1 MTVNQK
7 VTGTAWGVPAG
18 LAWGAAVSMGLT
30 TAMSALAAW
39 MVLNGRFSVQ
49 SIGYCSM
56 AILALSAAAG
66 AAAAIGRIKRCRFQV
81 CMAAGAVYYGCLLAV
96 TALFFGGIYEGM
108 GVTALMVLCGCSLVV
123 LMGGTASGGRRRRK
137 GKSRK

>member
-18 LAWGAAVSMGLT
+18 LAFGGAVSLGITFL
-30 TAMSALAAW
+30 MSALTALL
-39 MVLNGRFSVQ
+39 VLSGRISSN

-56 AILALSAAAG
+56 VILLLSAAAG

-81 CMAAGAVYYGCLLAV
+81 CMATGLVYYGCLLGT
-96 TALFFGGIYEGM
+96 TALFFGGIYHGM
-108 GVTALMVLCGCSLVV
+108 GVTALMVLCGIGLVA
-123 LMGGTASGGRRRRK
+123 LLGSGAGKPYGRNRRK
-137 GKSRK
+137 